1 VSDSLVVEGA
11 RLTARPVGVC
21 RAPTTGD
28 RRMRHDADMPMPRHP
43 SLADAAATP
52 YWLDSPDRPAPRAP
66 LDGDDAADLCVV
78 GGGYGGL
85 WAAIRAKERDPGRD
99 VVLLEGNRIGW
110 AASGRNGG
118 FCAASI
124 THGQANGA
132 QRWPDEIGVLER
144 LGRENLDAIE
154 ETLARYAIACDFH
167 RPGAI
172 TVATEPHQVD
182 WLHEIVADNPDARFL
197 DGAAMRAEVSSPT
210 FLAGAV
216 EPDDTA
222 LVDPARLAWGLAA
235 AAESLGVRLHE
246 ATHVSGL
253 STSGAGLEV
262 RTDSGHAVRAG
273 RVALGTNAFP
283 SLVRRVRMHTVP
295 VYDYALMTE
304 PLSAQQLDAIGWR
317 GRQGLDDMTNQF
329 HYFRMTHDH
338 RILWGG
344 YDAVYHFGR
353 HVRPSY
359 DQRPETFD
367 LLARQFF
374 TTFPQLDG
382 LRFSHRWGGA
392 IDTCTRFCAFFGTAY
407 AGRAAYALGFTGLGV
422 GATRFGADVMLD
434 LLDGVD
440 SERTRLQMVRTKPLP
455 FPPEPFA
462 WTGIQLTRRS
472 LAAADRHQGR
482 RNLWLRTLDRLGLGF
497 DS

>member
-1 VSDSLVVEGA
+1 MPVSLH
-11 RLTARPVGVC
+11 R
-21 RAPTTGD
+21 
-28 RRMRHDADMPMPRHP
+28 
-43 SLADAAATP
+43 SLADAEQTP
-52 YWLDSPDRPAPRAP
+52 YWLDHPERPAPRPA
-66 LDGDDAADLCVV
+66 LDADTTADLCVV
-78 GGGYGGL
+78 GGGYSGL
-85 WAAIRAKERDPGRD
+85 WTAVLAKERDPGRD
-99 VVLLEGNRIGW
+99 VVLLEGNRVGW

-124 THGQANGA
+124 THGRANGA
-132 QRWPDEIGVLER
+132 DRWPGEIDTLDR

-154 ETLARYAIACDFH
+154 QTLTRYGIECDFI
-167 RPGAI
+167 RSGSI
-172 TVATEPHQVD
+172 TVATEQHQLD
-182 WLHEIVADNPDARFL
+182 WLRELTEDVPDATYL
-197 DGAAMRAEVSSPT
+197 DTEAMRAQVASPT
-210 FLAGAV
+210 FLAGV
-216 EPDDTA
+216 FEPHDNA

-235 AAESLGVRLHE
+235 VAESLGVRIHE
-246 ATHVSGL
+246 DTHVSGL
-253 STSGAGLEV
+253 SSPGAGLDV
-262 RTDSGHAVRAG
+262 RTDSGYAVRAG

-295 VYDYALMTE
+295 VYDSALMTE
-304 PLSAQQLDAIGWR
+304 PLSPEQRDAIGWR
-317 GRQGLDDMTNQF
+317 DRQGLDDMTNQF
-329 HYFRMTHDH
+329 HYFRMTDDG

-344 YDAVYHFGR
+344 YDAIYHFGR
-353 HVRPSY
+353 HVRPRY

-374 TTFPQLDG
+374 ATFPQLDG

-392 IDTCTRFCAFFGTAY
+392 IDTCTRFCAFYGTAY

-440 SERTRLQMVRTKPLP
+440 SERTHLEMVRTKPLP

-462 WTGIQLTRRS
+462 WTGIQLTRRA
-472 LAAADRHQGR
+472 LAAADRRQGG
-482 RNLWLRTLDRLGLGF
+482 RNLWLRALDKAGLGF

>member
-1 VSDSLVVEGA
+1 MAATL
-11 RLTARPVGVC
+11 
-21 RAPTTGD
+21 
-28 RRMRHDADMPMPRHP
+28 HP
-43 SLADAAATP
+43 AVADAATTP
-52 YWLDSPDRPAPRAP
+52 YWLDSADRPAPRPP
-66 LDGDDAADLCVV
+66 LEADGSTDLCVV
-78 GGGYGGL
+78 GGGYTGL
-85 WAAIRAKERDPGRD
+85 WTAVRAKERDPSRD
-99 VVLLEGNRIGW
+99 VVLLEGGRIGW

-118 FCAASI
+118 FCAASL
-124 THGQANGA
+124 THGHANGVE
-132 QRWPDEIGVLER
+132 RWPDEIDTLER
-144 LGRENLDAIE
+144 LGRDNLDAIE
-154 ETLARYAIACDFH
+154 ATLSRYAVDCDFV
-167 RPGAI
+167 RSGAI

-182 WLHEIVADNPDARFL
+182 WLHQLVADNPEATFL
-197 DGAAMRAEVSSPT
+197 DRDSMLAEVSSPT
-210 FLAGAV
+210 FLAGAF
-216 EPDDTA
+216 EPHDNA

-235 AAESLGVRLHE
+235 AAESLGVRVHE
-246 ATHVSGL
+246 GTRVSGV
-253 STSGAGLEV
+253 TTAGAGVEV
-262 RTDSGHAVRAG
+262 RTEHGYAVRAG

-283 SLVRRVRMHTVP
+283 SLVRRIRLHTVP

-304 PLSAQQLDAIGWR
+304 PLSPDQLEGIGWR

-329 HYFRMTHDH
+329 HYFRMTADH

-353 HVRPSY
+353 HLRRSY

-374 TTFPQLDG
+374 TTFPQLAG

-407 AGRAAYALGFTGLGV
+407 AGRAAYALGYTGLGV

-440 SERTRLQMVRTKPLP
+440 SERTRLEMVRRKPLP

-462 WTGIQLTRRS
+462 WTGIELTRRS
-472 LAAADRHQGR
+472 LAAADRRQGR
-482 RNLWLRTLDRLGLGF
+482 RNLWLRTLDRAGLGF